1 MREARPSWILFD
13 GECGL
18 CDAVVVWVLRHD
30 REGSFRYG
38 ALQGAAAAR
47 VRARHPGLPSPD
59 ETMMLVESPETPAER
74 VRTRSDAALAIV
86 AGLGGAWRLVA
97 ALRLVP
103 RPIRD
108 ALYGFVARRRRRWF
122 GRRDACRVPTAGE
135 RELFLDLSG

>member
-1 MREARPSWILFD
+1 
-13 GECGL
+13 
-18 CDAVVVWVLRHD
+18 
-30 REGSFRYG
+30 
-38 ALQGAAAAR
+38 
-47 VRARHPGLPSPD
+47 
-59 ETMMLVESPETPAER
+59 MMLVESPETPAER